1 VRLAVSDDGR
11 GFALEQS
18 AERPGTVGISSIYER
33 ALIAGGTA
41 AVEATPGKGTS
52 IIVEV
57 PILGL
62 TGTDSG
68 S

>member
-1 VRLAVSDDGR
+1 MRATWLTLTCIDWR
-11 GFALEQS
+11 
-18 AERPGTVGISSIYER
+18 GTVGISSIYER

-52 IIVEV
+52 IVVEV
-57 PILGL
+57 PILEM

-68 S
+68 T